1 MSYVRVEIQ
10 GRQLIDVFPVK
21 REYIRNGNQVWI
33 MNENDNLQICPV
45 EIVFGNK
52 DTVYIRNGFQE
63 GQKIVTTDIS
73 TPVEGM
79 PLRTEPEILD
89 AHAELSMTKGESE

>member
-10 GRQLIDVFPVK
+10 GRQLIDVFHVK

-33 MNENDNLQICPV
+33 MNEKDNLQICPV

-52 DTVYIRNGFQE
+52 DTVYIRNGIQE
-63 GQKIVTTDIS
+63 DQKIVTTDIS

-79 PLRTEPEILD
+79 PLRTEPETPDGNADFSI
-89 AHAELSMTKGESE
+89 TKGLSE